1 MRKEG
6 RGKREKGKG
15 KRKEGKAKAYLWL
28 VLAAVAVVMVVVV
41 VVLLLTR
48 RDAASTVDAA
58 SRRVGEETSRS
69 INERTAMVGGVVPNA
84 PQSHEDETAS
94 SDDSESE
101 DAPQTEEEK
110 REAEEEKLV
119 EAFDDLTDKWQE
131 SSSKGVTMSDIDNFA
146 KTFRS
151 VPKNRQDE
159 CINRALN
166 LIPDENVMLLAGVLM
181 DKSMDKEIVETVYN
195 DVLNRD
201 EDVKK
206 PILQQI
212 FKDKTHPCWADTAWI
227 LDVTD
232 ELPKAK

>member
-1 MRKEG
+1 MREG
-6 RGKREKGKG
+6 GTGKVK
-15 KRKEGKAKAYLWL
+15 LWL
-28 VLAAVAVVMVVVV
+28 ALAAVVVAAVI

-48 RDAASTVDAA
+48 KDAASTVDAA
-58 SRRVGEETSRS
+58 SRRAGEKENHP
-69 INERTAMVGGVVPNA
+69 IVERTATVGRVVPNA
-84 PQSHEDETAS
+84 PQSQEDEVS
-94 SDDSESE
+94 SEDDSEEEPESE
-101 DAPQTEEEK
+101 EPQTEEEK

-131 SSSKGVTMSDIDNFA
+131 PSAKGVKMADIDNFA
-146 KTFRS
+146 KSFRRI
-151 VPKNRQDE
+151 PKARRDE
-159 CINRALN
+159 CIHRALN

-227 LDVTD
+227 LDVTG
-232 ELPKAK
+232 ELPKK